1 MTLGGVAGNKKDKEF
16 VEKYKQV
23 MPNTIR
29 VAIGKGAKKLSSG
42 AVSSPDNREI
52 RPTDLNTKTSALTSA
67 SQRQDTEL
75 SSGESSQVVVMQ
87 PVIKTV
93 HETVGVDNTQV
104 IHTDPGFGALF

>member
-1 MTLGGVAGNKKDKEF
+1 
-16 VEKYKQV
+16 
-23 MPNTIR
+23 
-29 VAIGKGAKKLSSG
+29 LSSG
-42 AVSSPDNREI
+42 AVTSPDNTEI
-52 RPTDLNTKTSALTSA
+52 RPTDLNSTKTSELTAS

-75 SSGESSQVVVMQ
+75 SSGETSQVVVMQ